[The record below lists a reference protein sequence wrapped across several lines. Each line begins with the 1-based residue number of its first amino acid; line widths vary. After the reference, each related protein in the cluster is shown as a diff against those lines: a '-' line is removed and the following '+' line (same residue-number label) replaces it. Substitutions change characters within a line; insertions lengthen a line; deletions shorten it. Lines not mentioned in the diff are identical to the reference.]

1 MVYGSSLG
9 ASSTRCSEDNCIQD
23 DLLLKLY
30 YVYEKSLRKCRELE
44 VIISDLKECFNVFI
58 QQSSHS
64 SITNRSSNII
74 AAVVKPVTD

>member
-9 ASSTRCSEDNCIQD
+9 ASSTRCSEGNCIQD

-44 VIISDLKECFNVFI
+44 DIISDLKECFNVFI
-58 QQSSHS
+58 QQSNHS
-64 SITNRSSNII
+64 SITNCSSNTI
-74 AAVVKPVTD
+74 ATAVKPVTD